1 MTSPTASD
9 ALRALSKLAS
19 PLLGLIPGAGPIV
32 GPMAEQALEL
42 AADLAES
49 GADVVAELKEIR
61 RSHARLQDVRGAW
74 GEAPLGVAVEASS
87 TIVESDPGT

>member
-1 MTSPTASD
+1 MTASTASS

-42 AADLAES
+42 AAELAES
-49 GADVVAELKEIR
+49 GADVVAELQKIR
-61 RSHARLQDVRGAW
+61 RSHERLQEVSDAW
-74 GEAPLGVAVEASS
+74 DEAPLGTAVEASA
-87 TIVESDPGT
+87 TIVESEPGK